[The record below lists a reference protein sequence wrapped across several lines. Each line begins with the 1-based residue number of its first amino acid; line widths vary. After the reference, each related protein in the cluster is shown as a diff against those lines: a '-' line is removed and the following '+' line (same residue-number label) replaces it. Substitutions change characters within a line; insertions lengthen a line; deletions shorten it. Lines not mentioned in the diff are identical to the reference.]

1 MKVLL
6 INGSPNEKGCTYTAL
21 MEVAA
26 TLQQEGID
34 WQLVQLGKKPVQDCV
49 ACKQCKKH
57 PGRCAIE
64 GDMVNELIAMAR
76 EADGF
81 VFGTP
86 VYFSHPNGRILSI
99 LNRVFYA
106 GESAFYHKPGAAV
119 VSARRGGN
127 SSSFDVLNKYFT
139 ITGMPVVSSNYWNM
153 VHGYTPED
161 VKQDREG
168 MQTMRN
174 IGRNMAWLLK
184 CIEAGKQQGITAP
197 TMECT
202 EQTNFIDY

>member
-1 MKVLL
+1 M
-6 INGSPNEKGCTYTAL
+6 
-21 MEVAA
+21 
-26 TLQQEGID
+26 Q
-34 WQLVQLGKKPVQDCV
+34 
-49 ACKQCKKH
+49 
-57 PGRCAIE
+57 
-64 GDMVNELIAMAR
+64 
-76 EADGF
+76 
-81 VFGTP
+81 
-86 VYFSHPNGRILSI
+86 
-99 LNRVFYA
+99 
-106 GESAFYHKPGAAV
+106 KPGAAI

-127 SSSFDVLNKYFT
+127 SASFDVLNKYFT